1 MAKRSAGLLIYRLK
15 NGFLEVF
22 LVHPGG
28 PLYAKR
34 DVAVWTIP
42 KGEFEKEDP
51 LSAAKREFKEETGFD
66 ISGEFIE
73 LRPIKQKAGKLVF
86 AWAVE
91 TDLDPSAL
99 VSNTFDFGGREYP
112 EVDRGDW
119 FGIEQARAKML
130 PSQTPLLDDLIERLG

>member
-1 MAKRSAGLLIYRLK
+1 MAKRSAGLFIYRLT

-42 KGEFEKEDP
+42 KGEFEQEDP
-51 LSAAKREFKEETGFD
+51 LDAAKREFREETGFD

-73 LRPIKQKAGKLVF
+73 LRPIKQKGGKVVF

-91 TDLDPSAL
+91 TDLDPSEL

-130 PSQTPLLDDLIERLG
+130 PSQTPLLDDLIEKLG